1 MEDLI
6 YPILIRERP
15 VHLSYI
21 YRDTLINNN
30 ICISMDTGG
39 DDIFMECIWKPSN
52 IMKHIWKN
60 MNRLH
65 HARRG
70 LEKFFERYNARW
82 PHKGL
87 DDRTQDDVYW
97 GALLKEKEAVWC
109 RAANHLKTIW
119 NCLKEL
125 DRHWYIPIYRST
137 KSYTIL
143 LTIRFRTSWYCW

>member
-6 YPILIRERP
+6 YPILTRERP

-39 DDIFMECIWKPSN
+39 GWHIYWMS
-52 IMKHIWKN
+52 MKTVKYHKAYLKKYESIN
-60 MNRLH
+60 

-70 LEKFFERYNARW
+70 LVKFFERYNARW

-97 GALLKEKEAVWC
+97 DTLLKEKEAVWC
-109 RAANHLKTIW
+109 GAANHLKTIW
-119 NCLKEL
+119 DCLKEL
-125 DRHWYIPIYRST
+125 DRHWYILIYRST

-143 LTIRFRTSWYCW
+143 LTIHFRTSWYCW